1 MISLPSAVGNAIYD
15 ATGVDVN
22 DLPLTS
28 ERVYMA
34 LKEARQSREV

>member
-1 MISLPSAVGNAIYD
+1 MGNAIYD
-15 ATGVDVN
+15 ATGVDVC

-34 LKEARQSREV
+34 LKEARKAREG